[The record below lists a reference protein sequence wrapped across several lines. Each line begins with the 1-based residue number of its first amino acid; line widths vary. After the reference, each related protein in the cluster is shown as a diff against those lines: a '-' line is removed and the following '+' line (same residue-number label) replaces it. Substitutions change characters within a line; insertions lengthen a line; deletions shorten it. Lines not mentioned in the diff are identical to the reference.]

1 MDRRKFLASSAAA
14 GALGLPG
21 GLQAFQG
28 STDTSGRDFYLLR
41 RYSLSSGPP
50 ATAAGAYFRDAL
62 VPALNRAGISP
73 VGVFSM
79 TLGAATPSIDVLMPS
94 TSVETLIQLEDRLA
108 DDAEYQ
114 KAGSAFLNAPN
125 EQPAFGRIESSLMYA
140 FKAWPKLTLPPA
152 TAKKEP
158 RIFQMRSYES
168 ANQTN
173 HRLKVDMFNSG
184 ECEVFR
190 NAGFHN
196 VFFADVL
203 VGQRMPKLTY
213 IVSYGSVTERDE
225 RWTAFRTSE
234 GWKKLSGS
242 PKYDVPGM
250 LSNITDEILT
260 PTAYSQ
266 I

>member
-1 MDRRKFLASSAAA
+1 MDRRKFLASSAAI
-14 GALGLPG
+14 GALGLPS

-28 STDTSGRDFYLLR
+28 STDTKDRDFYLLR

-50 ATAAGAYFRDAL
+50 QQAATAYFRDAL
-62 VPALNRAGISP
+62 VPALNRAGITP
-73 VGVFSM
+73 VGVFAM

-94 TSVETLIQLEDRLA
+94 TSVDTLITLEDRLA

-125 EQPAFGRIESSLMYA
+125 EQPPFGRIECSLMQA
-140 FKAWPKLTLPPA
+140 FKAWPKLTLPPT
-152 TAKKEP
+152 TAKNEP
-158 RIFQMRSYES
+158 RVFEMRSYES
-168 ANQTN
+168 ADQTN
-173 HRLKVDMFNSG
+173 HRLKVDMFNNG

-190 NAGFHN
+190 NAGFKN

-213 IVSYGSVTERDE
+213 IVSYGSITERQE
-225 RWTAFRTSE
+225 RWTAFQTSD
-234 GWKKLSGS
+234 GWKELSHR
-242 PKYDVPGM
+242 PKYSVPGM

-260 PTAYSQ
+260 PTPYSQ